1 MSLLAEA
8 FALGATPPSLPV
20 LRPSKPGRAA
30 HEAPES
36 TPSAFAGAATVLVAG
51 VFMRRRTSFRTEAA
65 SQASRGWRTALLAAR
80 RGRKGRSSNRRTVES
95 EPTATKQKTRKPS
108 PKPKVSSEAKL
119 ASYMTAGM
127 AKQKPASTPVPVETP
142 VSDAGLPLAIP
153 FLPVPQFRRFAANAP
168 GDAGFDPLNL
178 ARDLKGFNNLRE
190 AELKHAR
197 LAMLAAVGWP
207 LEEMLQPPLAKL
219 TEQPSLLAPNS
230 RAPSFLNGGFGE
242 PQLILFLGILF
253 IFTGILDVSKPDGP
267 PGDNKFD
274 PLGLREVRPPVIAS
288 FIPAD
293 RLWMDEAEL
302 KNGRLAMIAITGFV
316 AYEYIQ
322 DAPVVQ
328 PMSPDALDFLMPLMG
343 ASPEGP

>member
-1 MSLLAEA
+1 M
-8 FALGATPPSLPV
+8 
-20 LRPSKPGRAA
+20 
-30 HEAPES
+30 
-36 TPSAFAGAATVLVAG
+36 
-51 VFMRRRTSFRTEAA
+51 MRRRTSFRTAEA

-95 EPTATKQKTRKPS
+95 EPTATKQKTRKA

-127 AKQKPASTPVPVETP
+127 AKKKPASTPVETP

-153 FLPVPQFRRFAANAP
+153 FLPVPQFRRFAANEP

-207 LEEMLQPPLAKL
+207 LAEMLQPPLAKL

-253 IFTGILDVSKPDGP
+253 VFTGILDVSKPDGP

-274 PLGLREVRPPVIAS
+274 PLGLREVRPPVIAG
-288 FIPAD
+288 FIPAN

-316 AYEYIQ
+316 IYEYVQ

-328 PMSPDALDFLMPLMG
+328 PMSADALDFLMPLMG
-343 ASPEGP
+343 ASSEGP